1 MLSGGNLFFLELLHI
16 WNTELLEGT
25 EQHDVTQNTI
35 LTDYT
40 LSLLEFN

>member
-1 MLSGGNLFFLELLHI
+1 MLSGDNLLFLELLHI

-25 EQHDVTQNTI
+25 EQHDVKRNTI

>member
-1 MLSGGNLFFLELLHI
+1 MLSGGNLFFLEVLYI

-25 EQHDVTQNTI
+25 EQHDVKRNTT

-40 LSLLEFN
+40 LNLMEFN